1 MEMVN
6 HPSSHHYPCARTLA
20 NPGQVLLQLS
30 LIVRHCPSPKALSS
44 SRCSRSCGTGASF
57 CMWLRMKQPLCHPG
71 GLSPPGS
78 SGTIV
83 LLLPAFCRTLEIP
96 LKSNNSNSEDTKEK
110 AISFKLH
117 SAPWVLLT
125 VTGTRL
131 LFPFLLSEVHL
142 SQEKCPKG
150 SGRHLK

>member
-1 MEMVN
+1 MCTDTSKPRTGAPAAVTHSPSLSQSQSSQLLSLQQILRHWSLFLHVAEDEAAPLPS
-6 HPSSHHYPCARTLA
+6 PSS
-20 NPGQVLLQLS
+20 
-30 LIVRHCPSPKALSS
+30 
-44 SRCSRSCGTGASF
+44 
-57 CMWLRMKQPLCHPG
+57 
-71 GLSPPGS
+71 
-78 SGTIV
+78 SGFIV

>member
-1 MEMVN
+1 MCTDTSKPRTSAPAAVT
-6 HPSSHHYPCARTLA
+6 HSPSLSQSQSSQL
-20 NPGQVLLQLS
+20 LS
-30 LIVRHCPSPKALSS
+30 LQQILWHWSLFLHMAEDEAAPLPS
-44 SRCSRSCGTGASF
+44 R
-57 CMWLRMKQPLCHPG
+57 
-71 GLSPPGS
+71 GLAPPGS

-125 VTGTRL
+125 VTGTCL
-131 LFPFLLSEVHL
+131 LLPFLQSEVHL